1 MTAVAHDP
9 NIQNPLS
16 PLRIWGIWVCLLFT
30 KLEQFTADPI
40 ISNCHDS
47 GLFSLGE
54 RGRWWMLGVTGVV
67 YLLAQLPGGMLVA
80 IALFGLFPA
89 QLAAAQGNWGKDWG
103 QIFPDGRVV
112 IHVNTQFQPP
122 QVNLFLSGIRS
133 LLIQFYITELITFT
147 LMIVFVILLV
157 NALISERQGR
167 RNLAIAHK
175 QLYQYFRQIEDQSVL
190 QERARI
196 ARDLHEPLL

>member
-1 MTAVAHDP
+1 
-9 NIQNPLS
+9 
-16 PLRIWGIWVCLLFT
+16 
-30 KLEQFTADPI
+30 
-40 ISNCHDS
+40 
-47 GLFSLGE
+47 
-54 RGRWWMLGVTGVV
+54 MLGVTGVV

-167 RNLAIAHK
+167 RNLAIAHE
-175 QLYQYFRQIEDQSVL
+175 QLYQYSRQIEDQSVL

-196 ARDLHEPLL
+196 ARDLHDSLGHLLTAQNIQLQNTQLHLTQKLKLHKAFSPAAANSATKLYRNYAIP